1 MRSRPSNLLANHRVS
16 EHASSRLPL
25 FCHPRSFFHPRAGR
39 EKGERFITAFI
50 ARRVLAARIAGWI
63 GLWRLLNFDVTKSLF
78 HSRLCLAPLISYMP
92 VLPWHADV
100 KSGVGAFNTEHD
112 NFIEIQILL
121 WNIHQ

>member
-1 MRSRPSNLLANHRVS
+1 MCSRPSNLLANHRVS
-16 EHASSRLPL
+16 ERASERASKRAHASSRLPL
-25 FCHPRSFFHPRAGR
+25 FYHPRSFFHPRAGR

-78 HSRLCLAPLISYMP
+78 HFRLSGSSYIP

-100 KSGVGAFNTEHD
+100 SGVGAFDGT
-112 NFIEIQILL
+112 
-121 WNIHQ
+121 